1 MEKLKMKSPD
11 VIQEHIKEIKNL
23 FPDAVTEVN
32 DGNVI
37 KSVVDFT
44 VLEQELSGSVSG
56 NSQERYQM
64 TWPDKTQTFKNA
76 YLPTSLTLRPLVSS
90 SKNFEETKNVYIE
103 GDNLDALKILR
114 ETYLNKVKLV
124 YVDPPYNTGNNL
136 IYKNDFSQSEE
147 SFIENNGQNDQ
158 YGNRLF
164 VNNDTNG
171 RFHTDW
177 LNMIYPRIKLARDF
191 LTDDGFFVISIDQ
204 SELMNLI
211 KVCDEIFGEE
221 NRINIVTVVHKPE
234 GRNQEKFFGTSNE
247 FALFYA
253 KNKAD
258 ANFRN
263 VVLDQEVAKKFKDQ
277 DSLGNFRF
285 QNFIRMTDGRLAYRS
300 VRPKFWYPIYVN
312 TRLKVMS
319 VHKEK
324 VPEPFETIF
333 PITKVG
339 VEMSWKLLPLSAE
352 ELINTGN
359 LSFEVDK
366 SGFITIVEKIRETQ
380 VIKTHWIKKEYN
392 AIQNGTKI
400 VNDLLGA
407 NVFDFPKSLYLIE
420 DILKLCLDKNDTVL
434 DFFSGS
440 ATTAHACMLLNS
452 EDNGNRKF
460 ILVQL
465 PEPCSPETEAFK
477 LGYKTICDI
486 GKERIRRA
494 GEKIKR
500 GSPLTTN
507 ELDIGFRDFFVD
519 TSNMK
524 DIYYE
529 TSKYKQEILDQLTDN
544 IKDGRNDLDLLF
556 QIMIELGLPISSK
569 INKQVV
575 LDNNVYFVDEN
586 NLVACFDNK
595 VNEELI
601 KCLANSK
608 PLYACF
614 KDSSFGN
621 DSISV
626 NCEQIFKTI
635 SPVTKI
641 KVI

>member
-1 MEKLKMKSPD
+1 MESPN
-11 VIQEHIKEIKNL
+11 VIQEHIKEIKKL
-23 FPDAVTEVN
+23 FPDAVTEVRS
-32 DGNVI
+32 GNAI

-44 VLEQELSGSVSG
+44 ILEQELSDTVSG
-56 NSQERYQM
+56 NLQERYQM

-90 SKNFEETKNVYIE
+90 SKNFEKTKNVYIE

-312 TRLKVMS
+312 TTLKIMS

-352 ELINTGN
+352 ELINTNN
-359 LSFEVDK
+359 LSFELDK

-452 EDNGNRKF
+452 EDNGSRKF

-494 GEKIKR
+494 GERIKKD
-500 GSPLTTN
+500 SPLITN
-507 ELDIGFRDFFVD
+507 ELDIGYRDFFVD

-529 TSKYKQEILDQLTDN
+529 TSKYKQETLDQLTDN
-544 IKDGRNDLDLLF
+544 IKDGRSDLDLLF

-575 LDNNVYFVDEN
+575 LGNNVYFVDEN

-601 KCLANSK
+601 KYLANSK

-614 KDSSFGN
+614 KDSSFGS

>member
-1 MEKLKMKSPD
+1 MESPN
-11 VIQEHIKEIKNL
+11 VIQEHIKEIKKL
-23 FPDAVTEVN
+23 FPDAVTEVKS
-32 DGNVI
+32 GNAI

-44 VLEQELSGSVSG
+44 ILEQELSDTVSG
-56 NSQERYQM
+56 NLQERYQM

-90 SKNFEETKNVYIE
+90 SKNFEKTKNVYIE

-312 TRLKVMS
+312 TTLKIMS

-352 ELINTGN
+352 ELINTNN
-359 LSFEVDK
+359 LSFELDK

-452 EDNGNRKF
+452 EDNGSRKF

-494 GEKIKR
+494 GERIKKD
-500 GSPLTTN
+500 SPLITN
-507 ELDIGFRDFFVD
+507 ELDIGYRDFFVD

-529 TSKYKQEILDQLTDN
+529 TSKYKQETLDQLTDN
-544 IKDGRNDLDLLF
+544 IKDGRSDLDLLF

-575 LDNNVYFVDEN
+575 LGNNVYFVDEN

-601 KCLANSK
+601 KYLANSK

-614 KDSSFGN
+614 KDSSFGS